1 MKDPEWC
8 PVHGPVCRRFVIPKW
23 YRTGMST
30 QIAVRL
36 SDELVEY
43 VDRLVTEGAGSRAAV
58 VARALNLY
66 QQQLRGEQDAR
77 ILEESGDYDDFD
89 GLVGHSSI
97 DD

>member
-1 MKDPEWC
+1 
-8 PVHGPVCRRFVIPKW
+8 
-23 YRTGMST
+23 MST

-36 SDELVEY
+36 PDELVEY
-43 VDRLVTEGAGSRAAV
+43 VDHLVAEGAGSRAAV

-66 QQQLRGEQDAR
+66 QQQQRGEQDAR

-89 GLVGHSSI
+89 QLVSHASI

>member
-1 MKDPEWC
+1 
-8 PVHGPVCRRFVIPKW
+8 
-23 YRTGMST
+23 MST

-43 VDRLVTEGAGSRAAV
+43 IDRLVKEGAGSRAAV
-58 VARALNLY
+58 VARALSLH

-89 GLVGHSSI
+89 ELVGHSSI
-97 DD
+97 DE

>member
-1 MKDPEWC
+1 
-8 PVHGPVCRRFVIPKW
+8 
-23 YRTGMST
+23 MST

-43 VDRLVTEGAGSRAAV
+43 VDSLVRGGAGSRAAV
-58 VARALNLY
+58 VARALHLY
-66 QQQLRGEQDAR
+66 QQQLRGEHDAR

-89 GLVGHSSI
+89 DLVGHSLI

>member
-1 MKDPEWC
+1 
-8 PVHGPVCRRFVIPKW
+8 
-23 YRTGMST
+23 MSK

-36 SDELVEY
+36 PDEIVEY
-43 VDRLVTEGAGSRAAV
+43 VDTLVSQGSGSRAAV

-66 QQQLRGEQDAR
+66 RQQLRGEQDAR

-89 GLVGHSSI
+89 TLVGHSLI